1 MNCQIQSMKHLLSLL
16 FVLIPLSLFSQHTL
30 IGKVIDGTTQEPLI
44 GATIIIKGTSIG
56 TTTEWDGSFSITT
69 EQDLIGLEI
78 TYVSYNKITIDSIQ
92 LVGDITTLPDV
103 QLKEESIEA
112 GEVVI
117 TADRIVKNETGLID
131 MKMKS
136 VTMVDG
142 ITSEKMKST
151 GDGNAVEASKRVTGV
166 SVENGKY
173 VYVRGLGDRYSKTL
187 MNGVE
192 IPGLDPDRNALQMD
206 IFPTNLLN
214 NIVVSKSFSAEYP
227 ADFTGG
233 LINIE
238 TKDIPETSQG
248 SISLTTSINNQ
259 THFNDKFF
267 SEKGSM
273 TDVLGF
279 DGGTRRLPNELRGSY
294 IPTPYNRLSNVS
306 TAQHQQNIINTMR
319 SLNPELGG
327 TMGMPFMDFGGGF
340 SYGRTKN
347 NFGYVISLNQK
358 TDYKFYTDVKYGE
371 YQRATDNTQYDL
383 VYATKQSG
391 QLTEINNL
399 LGGLVGFNYV
409 KGKSKYKLNLIHL
422 QSGESRAGQFNIS
435 NNSAAVGQ
443 SGYDAVSYNLEY
455 NQRSLTNLL
464 LNGKHNVKNW
474 NIDWRLSPTY
484 STSTDPDIRK
494 TPFSYDGSYSFSSGE
509 AGNPSRIWRNLNELN
524 HNSKIDVSKEYKNF
538 KLNFGLSHI
547 YKLRNYEIKL
557 FELMFSKP
565 QSWISLDPNLVMNTD
580 NLYPSDVNG
589 TYIQSGNVNPNP
601 NQYSSN
607 VNNLGVYVSGDYN
620 IKNKLKIN
628 LGLRTEYFIQ
638 RHIGR
643 DIKYANGDMN
653 GNNLVNDKVLE
664 TFNLFPSTNIIY
676 SITPKQ
682 NIRTSYSRTIAR
694 PSFKELSY
702 AQILDPITNRIFNG
716 GLFSYTGTWNG
727 NLKETN
733 IDNLDLRWELSKN
746 NDFYS
751 VSGFYKHF
759 NNPIEL
765 VRIPEQ
771 QTSTEFQPRNVGNGD
786 VYGVEL
792 ELRKSFLKNFYF
804 NTNVTLVKSQITMTE
819 TEYQARNHYE
829 RLNENIDNTRVM
841 AGQSPFVINTGLSY
855 KNDKIG
861 LNVGMFYNVKGQTL
875 SVVGTGLSPDVYDEP
890 FHSLNLSVSQKIK
903 NTSIDFRVQNILN
916 DRVESFYHS
925 YKAEKQVFNSVNP
938 GVTLT
943 LGVSHKF

>member
-1 MNCQIQSMKHLLSLL
+1 MKNIFLVLLLLLS
-16 FVLIPLSLFSQHTL
+16 FKSFSQFTI
-30 IGKVIDGTTQEPLI
+30 IGKVVDENTKEPLI
-44 GATIIIKGTSIG
+44 GVTVIIKETSVG
-56 TTTEWDGSFSITT
+56 TTTDIEGIFTIDSDKDTVTLEFS
-69 EQDLIGLEI
+69 
-78 TYVSYNKITIDSIQ
+78 YVSYKKEIQ
-92 LVGDITTLPDV
+92 EDIVLVGELTTIPDII
-103 QLKEESIEA
+103 LKEDVLET
-112 GEVVI
+112 GEVII
-117 TADRIVKNETGLID
+117 TADRIVKNEIGLID

-142 ITSEKMKST
+142 ISSEKMKST

-166 SVENGKY
+166 SIDNGKY
-173 VYVRGLGDRYSKTL
+173 VYVRGLGDRYSKTI

-192 IPGLDPDRNALQMD
+192 IPGLDPDRNSLQMD

-214 NIVVSKSFSAEYP
+214 NIVVSKSFSAELP

-238 TKDIPETSQG
+238 TKDIPETPQG
-248 SISLTTSINNQ
+248 SFSITTGFNNQ
-259 THFNDKFF
+259 THFNNNFF

-273 TDVLGF
+273 TDILGF
-279 DGGTRRLPNELRGSY
+279 DGGIRRLPNELRSSY
-294 IPTPYNRLSNVS
+294 IPTPYNKPSS
-306 TAQHQQNIINTMR
+306 ISSAQHQQNIVNTLR

-327 TMGMPFMDFGGGF
+327 VNGMPFLDFGGGF
-340 SYGRTKN
+340 SYGRTNKK
-347 NFGYVISLNQK
+347 FGYVLSLNQK
-358 TDYKFYTDVKYGE
+358 TDYRFYTDVKYGE
-371 YQRATDNTQYDL
+371 YQRVTDNSQYDL
-383 VYATKQSG
+383 IYATKQSG

-399 LGGLVGFNYV
+399 LGGLVGFNFV

-422 QSGESRAGQFNIS
+422 QSGESRAGKFNIS
-435 NNSAAVGQ
+435 NNSSAVGQ
-443 SGYDAVSYNLEY
+443 SGYDATSYNLEY
-455 NQRSLTNLL
+455 NQRGLTNLL
-464 LNGKHNVKNW
+464 LNGKHKINKW
-474 NIDWRLSPTY
+474 NIDWKLSPTY
-484 STSTDPDIRK
+484 SSSIDPDIRK

-509 AGNPSRIWRNLNELN
+509 AGNPSRIWRNLGEFNN
-524 HNSKIDVSKEYKNF
+524 QSKIDVNKEYENF
-538 KLNFGLSHI
+538 KFNFGLSHV

-565 QSWISLDPNLVMNTD
+565 QSWTSPDPNLVMNTD
-580 NLYPSDVNG
+580 NLFPSDVNG

-638 RHIGR
+638 RHTGR
-643 DIKYANGDMN
+643 DIRYANGDVN
-653 GNNLVNDKVLE
+653 GNNLVNDKVME
-664 TFNLFPSTNIIY
+664 TINLFPSTNIIY

-682 NIRTSYSRTIAR
+682 NLRTSYSRTIAR

-716 GLFSYTGTWNG
+716 GLFTYNGTWDG
-727 NLKETN
+727 NLKSTN
-733 IDNLDLRWELSKN
+733 IDNLDLRWELSNK

-751 VSGFYKHF
+751 ISGFYKHF

-771 QTSTEFQPRNVGNGD
+771 QTSTEYQPRNVGNGD
-786 VYGVEL
+786 VYGLEF

-819 TEYQARNHYE
+819 TEYQARKQYE

-861 LNVGMFYNVKGQTL
+861 LNVGLFYNVKGQTL
-875 SVVGTGLSPDVYDEP
+875 SIVGTGLSPDVYNEP

-925 YKAEKQVFNSVNP
+925 YKAKKQVFNSVNP

>member
-1 MNCQIQSMKHLLSLL
+1 MKNIFLVLFLLLS
-16 FVLIPLSLFSQHTL
+16 FKSFSQFTI
-30 IGKVIDGTTQEPLI
+30 IGKVVDENTKEPLI
-44 GATIIIKGTSIG
+44 GVTILIKETSIG
-56 TTTEWDGSFSITT
+56 TTTDIEGIFTLDSDKEIV
-69 EQDLIGLEI
+69 DLEI
-78 TYVSYNKITIDSIQ
+78 SYVSYKREIQ
-92 LVGDITTLPDV
+92 KNIVLVGELTTIPDIK
-103 QLKEESIEA
+103 LKEDVLEI

-117 TADRIVKNETGLID
+117 TADRIVKSEIGLID

-136 VTMVDG
+136 TTLIDG
-142 ITSEKMKST
+142 ISAEKMKST

-166 SVENGKY
+166 SIENGKY

-187 MNGVE
+187 VNGVE
-192 IPGLDPDRNALQMD
+192 IPGLDPDRNSLQMD

-214 NIVVSKSFSAEYP
+214 NIVVSKTFSPEST

-238 TKDIPETSQG
+238 TKDIPESKQG
-248 SISLTTSINNQ
+248 SFSYSMGYNPQVNLNPNFI
-259 THFNDKFF
+259 
-267 SEKGSM
+267 SEKGSG

-279 DGGTRRLPNELRGSY
+279 DGGLRRLPIELSRSY
-294 IPTPYNRLSNVS
+294 IPIPYNRLNGVS
-306 TAQHQQNIINTMR
+306 HSQHQQNIINTLQ
-319 SLNPELGG
+319 SLNSTLGG
-327 TMGMPFMDFGGGF
+327 TENMSMLDYGMGFT
-340 SYGRTKN
+340 YGNTKD
-347 NFGYVISLNQK
+347 NFGYIVSINHK
-358 TDYKFYTDVKYGE
+358 TDYRFYTDVKYGE
-371 YQRATDNTQYDL
+371 YQRLSDNTQNEL
-383 VYATKQSG
+383 MYATKQSG
-391 QLTEINNL
+391 KLTEINNQL
-399 LGGLVGFNYV
+399 SGLVGFSFV
-409 KGKSKYKLNLIHL
+409 KGKNKYKLNFIHL
-422 QSGESRAGQFNIS
+422 QSGESRAGQFNID
-435 NNSAAVGQ
+435 NNSSAVGQ
-443 SGYDAVSYNLEY
+443 SGYEAISYNLEY
-455 NQRSLTNLL
+455 NQRGLTNLL
-464 LNGKHNVKNW
+464 LNGKHKTNKW
-474 NIDWRLSPTY
+474 NIDWKLSPTY
-484 STSTDPDIRK
+484 SSSIDPDIRK
-494 TPFSYDGSYSFSSGE
+494 TPFSYDGIYRFAPGE
-509 AGNPSRIWRNLNELN
+509 AGNPSRIWRNLGEFNFQ
-524 HNSKIDVSKEYKNF
+524 SKIDLNREHKNF
-538 KLNFGLSHI
+538 KLNFGLSHVF
-547 YKLRNYEIKL
+547 KLRNYEIKL

-565 QSWISLDPNLVMNTD
+565 QSWTSPNPNLVMNTD

-607 VNNLGVYVSGDYN
+607 INNLGVYVSGDYN
-620 IKNKLKIN
+620 IKNKFKIN

-638 RHIGR
+638 RHTGR
-643 DIKYANGDMN
+643 DIIYANGDMN
-653 GNNLVNDKVLE
+653 GNNLVNDKVME
-664 TFNLFPSTNIIY
+664 TINLFPSTNIIY

-682 NIRTSYSRTIAR
+682 NLRTSYSRTIAR

-716 GLFSYTGTWNG
+716 GLFSYNGTWDG
-727 NLKETN
+727 NLKSTN
-733 IDNLDLRWELSKN
+733 IDNLDLRWELLNK

-751 VSGFYKHF
+751 ISGFYKHF

-771 QTSTEFQPRNVGNGD
+771 QTSTEYQPRNVGSGD
-786 VYGVEL
+786 VYGLEL

-819 TEYQARNHYE
+819 TEYQARKHYE

-861 LNVGMFYNVKGQTL
+861 LNVGLFYNVKGQTL
-875 SVVGTGLSPDVYDEP
+875 SIVGTGLSPDVYDEP
-890 FHSLNLSVSQKIK
+890 FHSLNLSVSQNIK

>member
-1 MNCQIQSMKHLLSLL
+1 MDPK
-16 FVLIPLSLFSQHTL
+16 
-30 IGKVIDGTTQEPLI
+30 
-44 GATIIIKGTSIG
+44 ATSVG
-56 TTTEWDGSFSITT
+56 TTTDIEGIFTLDSDKDTIDLEFS
-69 EQDLIGLEI
+69 
-78 TYVSYNKITIDSIQ
+78 YVSYKKEIQ
-92 LVGDITTLPDV
+92 EDIVLVGELTTIPDIE
-103 QLKEESIEA
+103 LKEDVLEI

-117 TADRIVKNETGLID
+117 TADRIVKSEIGLID

-136 VTMVDG
+136 TTLIDG
-142 ITSEKMKST
+142 ISSEKMKST
-151 GDGNAVEASKRVTGV
+151 GDGNAVDASKRVTGV
-166 SVENGKY
+166 SIENGKY

-238 TKDIPETSQG
+238 TKNIPESKEG
-248 SISLTTSINNQ
+248 SFSYSIGYNPQVNLNPN
-259 THFNDKFF
+259 FI
-267 SEKGSM
+267 SEKGSG

-279 DGGTRRLPNELRGSY
+279 DGGLRRLPIELNRSY
-294 IPTPYNRLSNVS
+294 IPIPYNRLNGVS
-306 TAQHQQNIINTMR
+306 HSQHQQNIINTLQ
-319 SLNPELGG
+319 SLNSTLGG
-327 TMGMPFMDFGGGF
+327 TENMSMLDYGMGFT
-340 SYGRTKN
+340 YGKTKD
-347 NFGYVISLNQK
+347 NFGYIVSINHK
-358 TDYKFYTDVKYGE
+358 TDYRFYTDVKYGE
-371 YQRATDNTQYDL
+371 YQRSSDNSQNEL
-383 VYATKQSG
+383 IYATKQSG
-391 QLTEINNL
+391 KLSEINNQL
-399 LGGLVGFNYV
+399 SGLVGFSFV
-409 KGKSKYKLNLIHL
+409 KGKNKYKLNFIHL
-422 QSGESRAGQFNIS
+422 QSGESRAGQLNID
-435 NNSAAVGQ
+435 NNSSAVGQ
-443 SGYDAVSYNLEY
+443 SGYEAISYNLEY
-455 NQRSLTNLL
+455 NQRGLTNLL
-464 LNGKHNVKNW
+464 LNGKHKTNKW
-474 NIDWRLSPTY
+474 NIDWKLSPTY
-484 STSTDPDIRK
+484 SSSIDPDIRK
-494 TPFSYDGSYSFSSGE
+494 TPFSYDGTYTFSPGE
-509 AGNPSRIWRNLNELN
+509 AGNPSRIWRNLGEFNN
-524 HNSKIDVSKEYKNF
+524 QSMININKEYENF
-538 KLNFGLSHI
+538 KLNFGLSHV

-565 QSWISLDPNLVMNTD
+565 QSWTSPNPNLVMNTD

-638 RHIGR
+638 IHTGR
-643 DIKYANGDMN
+643 DIRYANGDVN
-653 GNNLVNDKVLE
+653 GNNLVNDKVME
-664 TFNLFPSTNIIY
+664 TINLFPSTNIIY

-682 NIRTSYSRTIAR
+682 NLRTSYSRTIAR

-716 GLFSYTGTWNG
+716 GLFTYNGTWDG
-727 NLKETN
+727 NLKSTN
-733 IDNLDLRWELSKN
+733 INNLDLRWELSNK

-751 VSGFYKHF
+751 ISGFYKHF

-771 QTSTEFQPRNVGNGD
+771 QTSTEFQPRNVGSGD
-786 VYGVEL
+786 VYGLEL

-819 TEYQARNHYE
+819 TEYQARKHYE

-855 KNDKIG
+855 KNDKNG
-861 LNVGMFYNVKGQTL
+861 LNVGLFYNVKGQTL
-875 SVVGTGLSPDVYDEP
+875 SIVGTGLSPDVYDEP

-938 GVTLT
+938 SVTLT

>member
-1 MNCQIQSMKHLLSLL
+1 MKNIFLVLLLLLS
-16 FVLIPLSLFSQHTL
+16 FKSFSQFTI
-30 IGKVIDGTTQEPLI
+30 IGKVVDENTKEPLI
-44 GATIIIKGTSIG
+44 GVTVIIKETSVG
-56 TTTEWDGSFSITT
+56 TTTDIEGIFTIDSDKDTVTLEFS
-69 EQDLIGLEI
+69 
-78 TYVSYNKITIDSIQ
+78 YVSYKKEIQ
-92 LVGDITTLPDV
+92 ENIVLVGELTTIPDII
-103 QLKEESIEA
+103 LKEDVLET

-117 TADRIVKNETGLID
+117 TADRIVKNEIGLID

-142 ITSEKMKST
+142 ISSEKMKST

-166 SVENGKY
+166 SIDNGKY
-173 VYVRGLGDRYSKTL
+173 VYVRGLGDRYSKTI

-192 IPGLDPDRNALQMD
+192 IPGLDPDRNSLQMD

-214 NIVVSKSFSAEYP
+214 NIVVSKSFSAELP

-238 TKDIPETSQG
+238 TKDIPETPQG
-248 SISLTTSINNQ
+248 SFSITTGFNNQ
-259 THFNDKFF
+259 THFNNNFF

-273 TDVLGF
+273 TDILGF
-279 DGGTRRLPNELRGSY
+279 DGGIRRLPNELRSSY
-294 IPTPYNRLSNVS
+294 IPTPYNKPSS
-306 TAQHQQNIINTMR
+306 ISSAQHQQNIINTLR

-327 TMGMPFMDFGGGF
+327 VNGMPFLDFGGGF
-340 SYGRTKN
+340 SYGRTNKK
-347 NFGYVISLNQK
+347 FGYIVSLNQK
-358 TDYKFYTDVKYGE
+358 TDYRFYTNVKYGE
-371 YQRATDNTQYDL
+371 YQRVTDNSQYDL
-383 VYATKQSG
+383 IYATKQSG

-399 LGGLVGFNYV
+399 LGGLVGFNFV

-422 QSGESRAGQFNIS
+422 QSGESRAGKFNIS
-435 NNSAAVGQ
+435 NNSSAVGQ
-443 SGYDAVSYNLEY
+443 SGYDATSYNLEY
-455 NQRSLTNLL
+455 NQRGLTNLL
-464 LNGKHNVKNW
+464 LSGKHKINNW
-474 NIDWRLSPTY
+474 NIDWKLSPTY
-484 STSTDPDIRK
+484 SSSIDPDIRK

-509 AGNPSRIWRNLNELN
+509 AGNPSRIWRNLGEFNN
-524 HNSKIDVSKEYKNF
+524 QSKIDINKEYENF
-538 KLNFGLSHI
+538 KLNFGLSHV

-565 QSWISLDPNLVMNTD
+565 QSWASPDPNLVMNSD

-638 RHIGR
+638 RHTGR
-643 DIKYANGDMN
+643 DIRYANGDVN
-653 GNNLVNDKVLE
+653 GNNLVNDKVME
-664 TFNLFPSTNIIY
+664 TINLFPSTNIIY

-682 NIRTSYSRTIAR
+682 NLRTSYSRTIAR

-716 GLFSYTGTWNG
+716 GLFTYNGTWDG
-727 NLKETN
+727 NLKSTN
-733 IDNLDLRWELSKN
+733 IDNLDLRWELSNKN
-746 NDFYS
+746 DLYS
-751 VSGFYKHF
+751 ISGFYKHF

-771 QTSTEFQPRNVGNGD
+771 QTSTEYQPRNVGNGD
-786 VYGVEL
+786 VYGLEF

-819 TEYQARNHYE
+819 TEYQARKQYE

-861 LNVGMFYNVKGQTL
+861 LNVGLFYNVKGQTL
-875 SVVGTGLSPDVYDEP
+875 SIVGTGLSPDVYDES

>member
-1 MNCQIQSMKHLLSLL
+1 MRKILTFLLI
-16 FVLIPLSLFSQHTL
+16 FIPFLTFSQKTL
-30 IGKVIDGTTQEPLI
+30 FGTITDKTTKEPLV
-44 GATIIIKGTSIG
+44 GVTIIIKGTSIG
-56 TTTEWDGSFSITT
+56 TISEWDGSFTLNT
-69 EQDLIGLEI
+69 ELDSLSLEFS
-78 TYVSYNKITIDSIQ
+78 YVSYKKVIVENFP
-92 LVGDITTLPDV
+92 LVGELTTLFDIEMEEDV
-103 QLKEESIEA
+103 LLTDD
-112 GEVVI
+112 VVI
-117 TADRIVKNETGLID
+117 TADRIVVNETGLID
-131 MKMKS
+131 MKLKS
-136 VTMVDG
+136 VTMIDG
-142 ITSEKMKST
+142 ISSEKMKST

-166 SVENGKY
+166 SIDNGKY
-173 VYVRGLGDRYSKTL
+173 VYVRGLGDRYSKSL
-187 MNGVE
+187 LNGVE

-214 NIVVSKSFSAEYP
+214 NIIVSKTFSPEQP

-233 LINIE
+233 LVNIE
-238 TKDIPETSQG
+238 TKDVPETKQG
-248 SISLTTSINNQ
+248 SFSISLGFNPQ
-259 THFNDKFF
+259 VHFNPNFL
-267 SEKGSM
+267 SERGSM
-273 TDVLGF
+273 TDILGF
-279 DGGTRRLPNELRGSY
+279 DGGTRRLPDGLNQNY
-294 IPTPYNRLSNVS
+294 IPTPFNRLSSVS
-306 TAQHQQNIINTMR
+306 QAQHSQNIINLLG
-319 SLNPELGG
+319 SLNSQLGPQ
-327 TMGMPFMDFGGGF
+327 TDMSMIDFNGGF
-340 SYGRTKN
+340 SYGKTNK
-347 NFGYVISLNQK
+347 NFGYIISLNQK
-358 TDYKFYTDVKYGE
+358 TDYRFYTDVKYGE
-371 YQRATDNTQYDL
+371 YQRVTDNSQYDL
-383 VYATKQSG
+383 IYATKQSG

-399 LGGLVGFNYV
+399 LGGLVGFNFV

-422 QSGESRAGQFNIS
+422 QSGESRAGKFNIS
-435 NNSAAVGQ
+435 NNSSAVGQ
-443 SGYDAVSYNLEY
+443 SGYEATSYNLEY
-455 NQRSLTNLL
+455 NQRGLTNLL
-464 LNGKHNVKNW
+464 LSGKHKINNW
-474 NIDWRLSPTY
+474 NIDWKLSPTY
-484 STSTDPDIRK
+484 SSSIDPDIRK

-509 AGNPSRIWRNLNELN
+509 AGNPSRIWRNLGEFNN
-524 HNSKIDVSKEYKNF
+524 QSKIDINKEYKNF
-538 KLNFGLSHI
+538 KLNFGLSHV

-565 QSWISLDPNLVMNTD
+565 QSWVSPDPNLVMNTD

-607 VNNLGVYVSGDYN
+607 VNNLGAYVSGDYN

-638 RHIGR
+638 RHTGR
-643 DIKYANGDMN
+643 DIRYANGDVN
-653 GNNLVNDKVLE
+653 GNNLVNDKVME
-664 TFNLFPSTNIIY
+664 TINLFPSTNIIY

-682 NIRTSYSRTIAR
+682 NLRTSYSRTIAR

-716 GLFSYTGTWNG
+716 GLFTYNGTWDG
-727 NLKETN
+727 NLKPTN
-733 IDNLDLRWELSKN
+733 IDNLDLRWELSNK

-771 QTSTEFQPRNVGNGD
+771 QTSTEYQPRNVGNGD
-786 VYGVEL
+786 VYGLEL

-819 TEYQARNHYE
+819 TEYQARKQYE

-861 LNVGMFYNVKGQTL
+861 LNVGLFYNVKGQTL
-875 SVVGTGLSPDVYDEP
+875 SIVGTGLSPDVYDES

>member
-1 MNCQIQSMKHLLSLL
+1 MKNIFLVLLLLLS
-16 FVLIPLSLFSQHTL
+16 FKSFSQFTI
-30 IGKVIDGTTQEPLI
+30 IGKVVDENTKEPLI
-44 GATIIIKGTSIG
+44 GVTILIKGTSVG
-56 TTTEWDGSFSITT
+56 TTTDIEGIFTLDSDKDTVDLEFS
-69 EQDLIGLEI
+69 
-78 TYVSYNKITIDSIQ
+78 YVSYKKEIQ
-92 LVGDITTLPDV
+92 EDIVLVGELTTIPDV
-103 QLKEESIEA
+103 ELKEDVLET
-112 GEVVI
+112 GEVII
-117 TADRIVKNETGLID
+117 TADRIVKNEVGLID

-142 ITSEKMKST
+142 ISSEKMKST

-166 SVENGKY
+166 SIENGKY

-192 IPGLDPDRNALQMD
+192 IPGLDPDRNSLQMD

-214 NIVVSKSFSAEYP
+214 NIVVSKTLTSELP

-238 TKDIPETSQG
+238 TKDIPVSKQG
-248 SISLTTSINNQ
+248 SFSFSIGYNPQVNLNPN
-259 THFNDKFF
+259 FI
-267 SEKGSM
+267 SEKGSG

-279 DGGTRRLPNELRGSY
+279 DGGLRRLPTELNRSY
-294 IPTPYNRLSNVS
+294 IPTPFNRLNNTTS
-306 TAQHQQNIINTMR
+306 TQHQQNIINTLQ
-319 SLNPELGG
+319 SLNSTLGG
-327 TMGMPFMDFGGGF
+327 TENMSMLDYGMGFT
-340 SYGRTKN
+340 YGNTKD
-347 NFGYVISLNQK
+347 NFGYIISINHK
-358 TDYKFYTDVKYGE
+358 TDYRFYTDVKYGE
-371 YQRATDNTQYDL
+371 YQRSSDNSQNEL
-383 VYATKQSG
+383 IYATKQNGKLS
-391 QLTEINNL
+391 EINNQL
-399 LGGLVGFNYV
+399 SGLVGFNFV
-409 KGKSKYKLNLIHL
+409 KGKSKYKLNFVHL
-422 QSGESRAGQFNIS
+422 QSGESRVGQFNID
-435 NNSAAVGQ
+435 NNSSAVGQ
-443 SGYDAVSYNLEY
+443 SGYEAISYHLEY
-455 NQRSLTNLL
+455 NQRGLTNLL
-464 LNGKHNVKNW
+464 LNGKHKINKW
-474 NIDWRLSPTY
+474 NIDWKLSPTY
-484 STSTDPDIRK
+484 SSSIDPDIRK
-494 TPFSYDGSYSFSSGE
+494 TPFSYDGSYSFSPGE
-509 AGNPSRIWRNLNELN
+509 AGNPSRIWRNLGEFNN
-524 HNSKIDVSKEYKNF
+524 QSKIDINKEYENF
-538 KLNFGLSHI
+538 KLNFGLSHV

-565 QSWISLDPNLVMNTD
+565 QSWASPNPNLVMNTD
-580 NLYPSDVNG
+580 NLFPSDVNG
-589 TYIQSGNVNPNP
+589 TYIQSGNANPNP

-638 RHIGR
+638 RHTGR
-643 DIKYANGDMN
+643 DIRYANGDVN
-653 GNNLVNDKVLE
+653 GNNLVNDKVME
-664 TFNLFPSTNIIY
+664 TINLFPSTNIIY

-682 NIRTSYSRTIAR
+682 NLRTSYSRTIAR

-716 GLFSYTGTWNG
+716 GLFTYNGTWDG
-727 NLKETN
+727 NLKSTN
-733 IDNLDLRWELSKN
+733 INNLDLRWELSNK

-751 VSGFYKHF
+751 ISGFYKHF

-771 QTSTEFQPRNVGNGD
+771 QTSTEFQPRNVGSGD
-786 VYGVEL
+786 VYGLEL

-819 TEYQARNHYE
+819 TEYQARKHYE

-861 LNVGMFYNVKGQTL
+861 LNVGLFYNVKGQTL
-875 SVVGTGLSPDVYDEP
+875 SIVGTGLSPDVYDES

-938 GVTLT
+938 SVTLT